1 MSDIKSDVKL
11 PAPKLE
17 KLCWAEVLLLDA
29 YPLGEVGAAQAIRMV

>member
-17 KLCWAEVLLLDA
+17 KLCRAEVLLDA

>member
-17 KLCWAEVLLLDA
+17 KLCRAEVLLLDA
-29 YPLGEVGAAQAIRMV
+29 YPLGEVGTAQAIRMV